1 MNALLLLIG
10 WCILF
15 LLSWPVAV
23 LALIAWPI
31 VWLLSIPLRLIGIGV
46 GAVLALIKSILFLP
60 ARILGYRPH
69 Q

>member
-23 LALIAWPI
+23 LALVAWPI
-31 VWLLSIPLRLIGIGV
+31 VWVLCIPFRLIGITV
-46 GAVLALIKSILFLP
+46 GAVLALLKSILFLP
-60 ARILGYRPH
+60 ARILGYRP
-69 Q
+69 QR